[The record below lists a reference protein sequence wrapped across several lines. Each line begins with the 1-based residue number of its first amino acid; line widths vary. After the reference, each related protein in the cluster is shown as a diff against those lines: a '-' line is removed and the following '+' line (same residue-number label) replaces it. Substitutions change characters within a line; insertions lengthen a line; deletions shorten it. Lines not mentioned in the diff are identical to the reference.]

1 MNYSILLV
9 LSILII
15 PMFFVF
21 KNRLRI
27 DLAALLIAALLG
39 LFQYAG
45 LGVLGPTHTPE
56 DAVKAIS
63 GFGQPVVLILISLF
77 IITSSLE
84 KSGVTHWITKKVLIL
99 GGSSERRLI
108 FFLSVTTAFLSLFM
122 NTIAAGALLI
132 PAAIEA
138 AQKTGIKPSKLL
150 IPVSYGSLL
159 GGMASY
165 FTTANIIA
173 SNLLIIANPPQSA
186 LNLLSFAPVG
196 GLIALTGLAFLGI
209 FGKYLL
215 PNRVPVSKQLPV
227 QLTGD
232 ELQNSYDI
240 VKHTWELRVSA
251 ESRLIGQSL
260 QKIGFGDRFG
270 LSVAAI
276 IRDSGNI
283 FSPLSDH
290 IILKDD
296 ILIVVGRE
304 EQIAKLPEMH
314 VVIQQNH
321 AGSQFSV
328 RGVNVAELLIPPHS
342 SVIGKNLITLGFRR
356 RYKLTAVALHRGGSN
371 FRTGVGTMKLRAG
384 DALLITGDDDQIQE
398 LRENP
403 NFILIQSGRRDR
415 PLLRKNALIT
425 VAVLFSAITASL
437 LGMPIYLAMLLG
449 AITILLT
456 GVMNMQEAYSAIGWQ
471 AVFLIG
477 SMQAVS
483 LSMIHTGLADQ
494 VGNWFV
500 NLITPFGPLGL
511 AGAAFLLSSTFSQ
524 LIGGQ
529 VTALITVPIAIS
541 AALNMG
547 VDAQAIAV
555 AAAIGCSASFLTPFS
570 HAINVLIITPGNYEF
585 KDFLR
590 IGWLLTLVCFLALL
604 TGMFLFWGLH

>member
-1 MNYSILLV
+1 MNASIFLV
-9 LSILII
+9 LTILII
-15 PMFFVF
+15 PMIFVF

-39 LFQYAG
+39 LCQYAG
-45 LGVLGPTHTPE
+45 LSVLGPPHTPE
-56 DAVKAIS
+56 DAVKAIA

-84 KSGVTHWITKKVLIL
+84 KSGVTHWITKKVLII
-99 GGSSERRLI
+99 GGSSERKLI
-108 FFLSVTTAFLSLFM
+108 FFLSVATAFLSLFM
-122 NTIAAGALLI
+122 NTVAAGALLI
-132 PAAIEA
+132 PTAIEA

-173 SNLLIIANPPQSA
+173 SNLLVIANPSQPA

-196 GLIALTGLAFLGI
+196 GLIAITGLGFLGI

-215 PNRVPVSKQLPV
+215 PNREPVSEQLPV
-227 QLTGD
+227 QLTRD
-232 ELQNSYDI
+232 ELQDSYNI
-240 VKHTWELRVSA
+240 VERTWELRVSA

-260 QKIGFGDRFG
+260 QEIGFGDRFG
-270 LSVAAI
+270 LSVVAI

-296 ILIVVGRE
+296 ILIVIGKE
-304 EQIAKLPEMH
+304 ERIAQLPEMQ
-314 VVIQQNH
+314 VVIQRNH

-342 SVIGKNLITLGFRR
+342 SVIGKNLIKLGFRK
-356 RYKLTAVALHRGGSN
+356 RYKLTAIALHRGGNN
-371 FRTGVGTMKLRAG
+371 FRTDIGTMKLCAG
-384 DALLITGDDDQIQE
+384 DALLITGDDEQIQE

-403 NFILIQSGRRDR
+403 NYILIQSGRQDR
-415 PLLRKNALIT
+415 PLVRKNAIIT
-425 VAVLFSAITASL
+425 FSILVAAITASL

-449 AITILLT
+449 AIILLLT
-456 GVMNMQEAYSAIGWQ
+456 GIMNMQEAYSAIGWQ

-477 SMQAVS
+477 GMQAVS
-483 LSMIHTGLADQ
+483 LSMIHTGLADLI
-494 VGNWFV
+494 GNWFV
-500 NLITPFGPLGL
+500 NLVTPFGPLGL
-511 AGAAFLLSSTFSQ
+511 AGAAFLLSSTLSQ

-529 VTALITVPIAIS
+529 VTALLTGPIAIS

-547 VDAQAIAV
+547 IDAQAIAV

-590 IGWLLTLVCFLALL
+590 IGWLLTVVCFLTLL
-604 TGMFLFWGLH
+604 TGMYVFWGLH